1 MSFIKFNFV
10 LAFFISFSSF
20 SQFSPLDGL
29 KKTKFLSE
37 EEAEISLIYDKPE
50 ELRILAFDIP
60 TLTGV
65 KVSGMEMSI
74 FDLKIGLN
82 YIGKGKL
89 NGGLSQKFT
98 LFSLPNNQDI
108 DFESLGPYEPIK
120 FSNEYEGYLNYF
132 FVENTDIKKQTV
144 LVCQDLRYEYFA
156 NINAHRINK
165 FGLSLGVIGGKMKY
179 DLGKLKMN
187 LTSYNNP
194 TTSLNEEFFRQHTN
208 QNYLFLKAGVAY
220 NKLTD
225 FVVDSE
231 KFGKKIGTESWLFSA
246 NLLFAVQNK
255 FQDVILGGFNPTR
268 YVIENE
274 FVKKNPIGFE
284 IGAKKSTRGNTFS
297 FDSRLRYQ
305 PGLSGRFGLMFL
317 ASVSYQI
324 DFFHLK
330 EFEIP
335 ELFKFKKKRC

>member
-1 MSFIKFNFV
+1 MNFKKFNLV
-10 LAFFISFSSF
+10 LVFFISFNSF

-37 EEAEISLIYDKPE
+37 EETEISLIYDKPE
-50 ELRILAFDIP
+50 ELRILAFYIP
-60 TLTGV
+60 TLVGV
-65 KVSGMEMSI
+65 KFSGMETSI
-74 FDLKIGLN
+74 FDLRLGMY

-89 NGGLSQKFT
+89 NGGFSQKFT
-98 LFSLPNNQDI
+98 LKSLPLYHDI
-108 DFESLGPYEPIK
+108 DSDIIGPYDPIK

-132 FVENTDIKKQTV
+132 FVEKTDIKKQSV
-144 LVCQDLRYEYFA
+144 LVCADLRYEYYTSL
-156 NINAHRINK
+156 NVHRINK

-187 LTSYNNP
+187 LTSYYNP
-194 TTSLNEEFFRQHTN
+194 NTSLNEEFFEQHTN

-231 KFGKKIGTESWLFSA
+231 KFGKKIGTVSWLFSA

-255 FQDVILGGFNPTR
+255 FQDVILGGFSPTR

-284 IGAKKSTRGNTFS
+284 IGAKQSTRGNTVS
-297 FDSRLRYQ
+297 LDTRLRYQ

-335 ELFKFKKKRC
+335 DLFKFKKKKC